1 MLTQLR
7 EAIEQLKTRV
17 QGNLNIIHK
26 NEKVVR
32 KILEEPVSNSRSQKL
47 EVKYEENKKL
57 LKENNDSIKLQ
68 LQLTKFID
76 TYKNE
81 LQETEEPQMEEQQ
94 TIQKTEEPLTKE
106 DIYHLTINKEL
117 EFDEQHPFYNDE
129 EFFNDIMEHFTSV
142 EDYEMCSYLMENRK
156 KLHDS

>member
-7 EAIEQLKTRV
+7 EATEQLKKRV
-17 QGNLNIIHK
+17 QGNLNIIHE

-47 EVKYEENKKL
+47 EIKYEENKKL

-81 LQETEEPQMEEQQ
+81 IQETEEPQVEEQQ
-94 TIQKTEEPLTKE
+94 TNQTTEEPLTKE

-142 EDYEMCSYLMENRK
+142 EDYEMCSNLMENRK
-156 KLHDS
+156 KLFNS